1 MLRVIEYFT
10 KSLNIIQGHCIW
22 YYSKACGTVS
32 YSPFIAMD
40 ISCFRDKARYWSK
53 IVMFFI
59 APAFDVPVTVLPVAM
74 TFNTQKLWYAY
85 SMVKKSLFSRFDK
98 IPACDGG
105 RTERRL
111 ATASTR
117 YMQYA
122 YHRAVKTIRQLN
134 TKQFSQ
140 RQLKSVLN
148 KRT

>member
-59 APAFDVPVTVLPVAM
+59 APAFDVPVRVLPVAM

-85 SMVKKSLFSRFDK
+85 SMVKKVCSAVSTKYRRVTE
-98 IPACDGG
+98 DGQ
-105 RTERRL
+105 RDVL
-111 ATASTR
+111 P
-117 YMQYA
+117 QLV
-122 YHRAVKTIRQLN
+122 RAICNMHTIAR
-134 TKQFSQ
+134 
-140 RQLKSVLN
+140 
-148 KRT
+148 